1 MSPSRNTS
9 RTRCQFGPI
18 PRVVGYNAA
27 LRIED
32 PEAYTRLDLPLA
44 DRHDIVPSTAPLS
57 PSVLPPLLPFKLV
70 LNIISSGEKLTPLY
84 H

>member
-1 MSPSRNTS
+1 MPPLRNTS
-9 RTRCQFGPI
+9 RTCRQFGPI

-44 DRHDIVPSTAPLS
+44 DRRDIVPFGDNPYPTSDEVIFSLFF
-57 PSVLPPLLPFKLV
+57 LLFFL
-70 LNIISSGEKLTPLY
+70 LIFC
-84 H
+84 